1 MDALEILSHLPTTT
15 QNRSQH
21 MDTILKKV
29 SMSISAEAPERNLAP
44 LNEAEALV
52 KALSDTEE
60 STDKERQLSLARI
73 HYWMGRMHYYHN
85 DRREALSYFR
95 RVLAEA
101 QEVGDEELIATS
113 SSVIGRVLIHQGYF
127 GQARQ
132 FLVQAISALERAS
145 NWTEYIDT
153 VAYLGIVRAGSGEYI
168 AGVEEVQRALETHH
182 LAADAMC
189 HCCLA
194 IMYILGGDMRQALE
208 EGRAIVSVGEQSSDQ
223 LAVYLGYGLR
233 AWAEIRLGHHQE
245 ALAYMAQQQA
255 SAGSL
260 GEERL
265 ILDDIFIPI
274 RAEIALKAGHIEEAL
289 ALAEEAVAYAQTVDG
304 KFAEGLAQRVWGE
317 ALVALSP
324 PRWDAARAHMA
335 ASLHAFEAGD
345 ILLEMARTHQE
356 WALLC
361 RTYQDLP
368 EALYHLS

>member
-1 MDALEILSHLPTTT
+1 
-15 QNRSQH
+15 
-21 MDTILKKV
+21 
-29 SMSISAEAPERNLAP
+29 
-44 LNEAEALV
+44 
-52 KALSDTEE
+52 LSDTEE

-153 VAYLGIVRAGSGEYI
+153 VAYLGIVRAGSGEYT

-182 LAADAMC
+182 LAADAIC
-189 HCCLA
+189 HCCLT

-208 EGRAIVSVGEQSSDQ
+208 ESRAIVSVGEQSGDQ